1 MAKRFTILCA
11 CGSSIATSTLVAA
24 KLEDLLKRNNLEAT
38 IKKTTYGELPKDVKQ
53 LNPDLILS
61 STNLKEDF
69 GIPCLMALPYLT
81 GVGRAKLDSE
91 ILAILKELEE

>member
-1 MAKRFTILCA
+1 MAKRYTILCA
-11 CGSSIATSTLVAA
+11 CGSSIATSTVVAA
-24 KLEDLLKRNNLEAT
+24 KLSDLLQKNNLEET
-38 IKKTTYGELPKDVKQ
+38 IKKTTYGELAKDVKQ

-69 GIPCLMALPYLT
+69 GVPCLNALPYLT

-91 ILAILKELEE
+91 ILAILKEEE